1 VTYYL
6 GFDGGGTKTQAAI
19 LDAAGRVVGEGN
31 AGPSNPLR
39 IGYVTT
45 FSALGDSAAGALT
58 AAALEKNQIRA
69 VCAALAGAGRPG
81 VADEVGKY
89 LSSAFPGTLT
99 YVRSDFEAA
108 LEAAAGAGPGVVLIA
123 GTGAAA
129 FGRNDAGQSARAS
142 GNGPWISDEGSAF
155 DIGRHAAAAAAR
167 ALDRGEPLGPLLER
181 IATPARPARWDE
193 LIERI
198 AAHPDQVFPSFF
210 PLVVEAAEGGDPLA
224 VRLLQRAAADLSET
238 AATVVRRLE
247 LQEREFVLAKSGGVF
262 GRTRILD
269 ADLDARLARLAPMA
283 RIESLRTSPAA
294 GAALIAKRFAEQA
307 ERE

>member
-1 VTYYL
+1 MTYYL
-6 GFDGGGTKTQAAI
+6 GFDGGGTKTLAAI
-19 LDAAGRVVGEGN
+19 IDSDGRVVGEGT

-45 FSALGDSAAGALT
+45 FSALSESATRAL
-58 AAALEKNQIRA
+58 AAASLDKKQLRA

-81 VADEVGKY
+81 VADEVSND
-89 LSSAFPGTLT
+89 LVSSFPGTLA

-108 LEAAAGAGPGVVLIA
+108 LEAAVGPAAGVVLIA

-129 FGRNDAGQSARAS
+129 FGRNDAGRSARAS

-155 DIGRHAAAAAAR
+155 DIGRNAMTAAAR

-181 IATPARPARWDE
+181 IATPSRPTHWNE
-193 LIERI
+193 LIEQI
-198 AAHPDQVFPSFF
+198 AAQPDQVFPKFF
-210 PLVVEAAEGGDPLA
+210 PVVVEMAEGGDPLA
-224 VRLLQRAAADLSET
+224 VSLLQRAAADLSET

-247 LQEREFVLAKSGGVF
+247 LQDREFVLAKSGGVF
-262 GRTRILD
+262 ERTRVLD
-269 ADLDARLARLAPMA
+269 AEVDARLARVAPKA
-283 RIESLRTSPAA
+283 RIEVLRTPPAV

-307 ERE
+307 GQK